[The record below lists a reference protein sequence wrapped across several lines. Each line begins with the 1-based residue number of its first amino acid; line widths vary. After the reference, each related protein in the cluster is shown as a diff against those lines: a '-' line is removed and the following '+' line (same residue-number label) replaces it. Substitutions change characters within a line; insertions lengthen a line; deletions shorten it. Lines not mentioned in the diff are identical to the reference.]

1 VSGIVEIAKMTG
13 VSPATVSRALRGL
26 HHVNEK
32 TRTKIVQA
40 ALELNYPLRPDLL
53 PASARTRTNVVAVI
67 APYIS
72 RWYFAQAINGI
83 EQTLRESGIDMM
95 LYNFSQVESRQR
107 VFQEKQLRGKVDA
120 IIVISLPPKDEEIES
135 IFELGIPLTLLGF
148 DYEECNS
155 VMVDDI
161 LGGKIATQHLIDYGH
176 KNIAMLSG
184 ERDSAL
190 SFNVSDHRTKGFLQA
205 ISEAGLEWNPENEIR
220 GDYNILT
227 AEIATEA
234 FLGRKGRKLP
244 TAIFCHSDEMALGA
258 MKAIRRKGLRIP
270 EDISVIGFDDHEIAQ
285 YVGLTTVSQPPQ
297 FLGQMAA
304 SATIATI
311 ASPEAKM
318 KHLFVATSLIV
329 RETTAR
335 I

>member
-120 IIVISLPPKDEEIES
+120 IIVISLPPTDEEIES

-176 KNIAMLSG
+176 KDIAILSG

-205 ISEAGLEWNPENEIR
+205 ISEANLEWNPENEIR

-270 EDISVIGFDDHEIAQ
+270 EDISVIGFDDNEIAQ

-318 KHLFVATSLIV
+318 KHLFVSTSLIV